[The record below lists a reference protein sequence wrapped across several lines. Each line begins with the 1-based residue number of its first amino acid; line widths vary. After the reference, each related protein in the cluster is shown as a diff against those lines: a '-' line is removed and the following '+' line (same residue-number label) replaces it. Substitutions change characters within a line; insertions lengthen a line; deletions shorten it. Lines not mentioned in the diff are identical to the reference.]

1 MADRIRTAVL
11 DRHTV
16 PPVLN
21 GHDADADLLSPEK
34 VLTASGRLLDPSYAS
49 AYIFQYETW
58 QDELWD
64 YLDTIGEFG
73 FAHWWLAQAISRVRL
88 IAAERIPGV
97 SEPKPLQTG
106 PAADHM
112 ARISTPEIMEGFGL
126 HIPLV
131 GKCFLVVQA
140 DPLVGEEIS
149 VRSADEIKP
158 SGNKTF
164 DQMLTMIRRAA
175 GRPGAQ
181 AATRDRFQMQIADG
195 KWITLENALV
205 SEIKHDHPRYGWKS
219 VSASKSAIPIL
230 REISLY
236 DRHIIATLVSRLAM
250 NGLLLLP
257 TGMTFPVKDQF
268 KEAAD
273 PFIAEFI
280 DHASKSIKNPGS
292 ASAAL
297 PFPLRVS
304 SEFIDKIKH
313 LPFASSLDPR
323 IIAARKE
330 AISRLATTI
339 NVSRERIL
347 GMGNV
352 NHWGQWEIKDDEIN
366 MHIVPPVELVVAAL
380 TKTYLRPLLIAD
392 GQELVG
398 PDGGQI
404 IAWYDTGELTA
415 QPDLSQNASRAYDD
429 GNLAREAYVRYLGFE
444 PDDMPDDQ
452 ELAKIILLKQALG
465 AQFNPAHLEQLT
477 GLKLAEP
484 EPVPQP
490 EGNTAN
496 EPAPQEAGD
505 DRQPQRNT
513 GRAGR

>member
-11 DRHTV
+11 ERSA
-16 PPVLN
+16 PPVILN
-21 GHDADADLLSPEK
+21 GDTDLLSPEK
-34 VLTASGRLLDPSYAS
+34 VLTAGARILDPTYAA

-88 IAAERIPGV
+88 IAAERVPGYA
-97 SEPKPLQTG
+97 EPKPLETG
-106 PAADHM
+106 PAADLM
-112 ARISTPEIMEGFGL
+112 ARISTTEIMEGFGL

-131 GKCFLVVQA
+131 GKCFLVGQTN
-140 DPLVGEEIS
+140 PLFGEEWS
-149 VRSADEIKP
+149 VKSADEVKP
-158 SGNKTF
+158 TGKKTF
-164 DQMLTMIRRAA
+164 DQMLTLMRRA
-175 GRPGAQ
+175 GRSRSQ
-181 AATRDRFQMQIADG
+181 AATRDTFEVQVAEG
-195 KWITLENALV
+195 KWSPLENALV

-219 VSASKSAIPIL
+219 ISASKSAIPIL

-250 NGLLLLP
+250 NGIILFP
-257 TGMTFPVKDQF
+257 SEMTFPVKEQF
-268 KEAAD
+268 KQAAD

-304 SEFIDKIKH
+304 SQFIDKIKH
-313 LPFASSLDPR
+313 LPFASQLDPR

-347 GMGNV
+347 GMGSV
-352 NHWGQWEIKDDEIN
+352 NHWGQWEIKDDEVN
-366 MHIVPPVELVVAAL
+366 MHIVPPVELVVAGL
-380 TKTYLRPLLIAD
+380 TKTYLRPLLLAD
-392 GQELVG
+392 NQPLLS
-398 PDGGQI
+398 PDGNPI
-404 IAWYDTGELTA
+404 ISWYDTGELTQ
-415 QPDLSQNASRAYDD
+415 QPDLSQNARAAYDD
-429 GNLAREAYVRYLGFE
+429 ANLSREAYVRYLGFE
-444 PDDMPDDQ
+444 PSDMPDDA

-465 AQFNPAHLEQLT
+465 AQFNPAHLEHLT
-477 GLKLAEP
+477 GVTIATTPDAATPEP
-484 EPVPQP
+484 ELDPDAPPPADAGDARQP
-490 EGNTAN
+490 E
-496 EPAPQEAGD
+496 
-505 DRQPQRNT
+505 RNT
-513 GRAGR
+513 GRRAR

>member
-11 DRHTV
+11 DRQSV
-16 PPVLN
+16 PVTAP
-21 GHDADADLLSPEK
+21 ADVDLLSPES
-34 VLTASGRLLDPSYAS
+34 VLTASGRLLDPTYAG

-64 YLDTIGEFG
+64 YLDTVGEFG

-88 IAAERIPGV
+88 IAAERIPGI

-112 ARISTPEIMEGFGL
+112 AKISTPEIMEAFGL

-131 GKCFLVVQA
+131 GKCFLVGQVN
-140 DPLVGEEIS
+140 PFSGEEWS

-158 SGNKTF
+158 TGNKTF
-164 DQMLTMIRRAA
+164 DQMLTLVRRATS
-175 GRPGAQ
+175 RTRAQ
-181 AATRDRFQMQIADG
+181 APTRDRFEMQVAEG
-195 KWITLENALV
+195 KWLPLEDALV

-219 VSASKSAIPIL
+219 ISASKSAIPIL

-250 NGLLLLP
+250 NGIIVFP
-257 TGMTFPVKDQF
+257 SEMTFPVKEQF

-273 PFIAEFI
+273 PFIAEWVE
-280 DHASKSIKNPGS
+280 HASKSIKNPGT
-292 ASAAL
+292 AGAAL

-304 SEFIDKIKH
+304 ERFVDKIKH
-313 LPFASSLDPR
+313 LPFASNLDPR

-339 NVSRERIL
+339 NISRERIL
-347 GMGNV
+347 GMGSV
-352 NHWGQWEIKDDEIN
+352 NHWGQWEIKDDEVN

-392 GQELVG
+392 GQPLVG
-398 PDGGQI
+398 PDGGPI

-415 QPDLSQNASRAYDD
+415 QPDKSQNARAAYDD
-429 GNLAREAYVRYLGFE
+429 ATISREAYVRYLGFE
-444 PDDMPDDQ
+444 PDDMPDKK
-452 ELAKIILLKQALG
+452 ELAEIILLKQALG
-465 AQFNPAHLEQLT
+465 AQFNPAYLEQLT
-477 GLKLAEP
+477 GVTITEQEQSPDESDPGMTEP
-484 EPVPQP
+484 DA
-490 EGNTAN
+490 TD
-496 EPAPQEAGD
+496 AGD

-513 GRAGR
+513 GRQAR

>member
-1 MADRIRTAVL
+1 MADRIRTALL
-11 DRHTV
+11 DRPSV
-16 PPVLN
+16 PLALN

-34 VLTASGRLLDPSYAS
+34 VLTASGRILDPTYAS

-97 SEPKPLQTG
+97 SEPKPLETG

-131 GKCFLVVQA
+131 GKCFLVAQA
-140 DPLVGEEIS
+140 DPLFGEEVS

-164 DQMLTMIRRAA
+164 DQMLTMVRKAA
-175 GRPGAQ
+175 GRNQ
-181 AATRDRFQMQIADG
+181 APTRDKFQMQIEQG

-257 TGMTFPVKDQF
+257 AGMTFPVKDQF

-415 QPDLSQNASRAYDD
+415 QPDLSQNARAAYDD
-429 GNLAREAYVRYLGFE
+429 GRLKGEAYMKYLGFE
-444 PDDMPDDQ
+444 PGDMPDKE
-452 ELAKIILLKQALG
+452 ELAEIILLKQALG
-465 AQFNPAHLEQLT
+465 AQFSPAHLEQLT

-484 EPVPQP
+484 EQAPPAP
-490 EGNTAN
+490 EGGTS
-496 EPAPQEAGD
+496 EPDATDAGD

-513 GRAGR
+513 GRGAR